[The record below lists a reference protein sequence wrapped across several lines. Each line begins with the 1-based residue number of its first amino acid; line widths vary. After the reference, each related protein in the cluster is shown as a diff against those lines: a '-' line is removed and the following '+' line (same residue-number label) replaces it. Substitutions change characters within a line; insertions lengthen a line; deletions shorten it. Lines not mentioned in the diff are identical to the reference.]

1 MSKEHAYAYEA
12 GYRDGSVHYELE
24 HCPACK
30 NVADLQEALDE
41 NAKLRDELD
50 FCLKYAPNC
59 DECAAMLDCDECL
72 RADASQKERKRLD
85 YENDKLRELVEDM
98 AAEMRGL
105 GVDFKRVGWCNYAD
119 RMRELGVDT

>member
-1 MSKEHAYAYEA
+1 MAVPIANIMEPADWQDREMERLEA
-12 GYRDGSVHYELE
+12 
-24 HCPACK
+24 
-30 NVADLQEALDE
+30 E

-105 GVDFKRVGWCNYAD
+105 GVDFKRVGWCDYAD
-119 RMRELGVDT
+119 RMSELGVEVDK